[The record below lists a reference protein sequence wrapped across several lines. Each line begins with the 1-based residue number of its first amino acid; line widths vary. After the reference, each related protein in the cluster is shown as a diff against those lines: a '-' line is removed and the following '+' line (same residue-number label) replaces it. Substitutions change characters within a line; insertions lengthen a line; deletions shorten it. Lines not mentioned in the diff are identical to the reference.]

1 MSQTQKKHSII
12 IIRNYFDLVF
22 PQGWVRSD
30 SQASVT
36 FFGRNQSNFFNFAL
50 GFKKFARQL
59 NQQASLAMRNFL
71 VYAKLAFIAD
81 YGDFFFYFALN
92 QQSS

>member
-1 MSQTQKKHSII
+1 MLKSQKKHSII
-12 IIRNYFDLVF
+12 IIRIYFDLVF
-22 PQGWVRSD
+22 PQGWVTSD

-36 FFGRNQSNFFNFAL
+36 SFGRNQGNFFYFAL

-59 NQQASLAMRNFL
+59 NQQASLTMRNFL

-81 YGDFFFYFALN
+81 YGDFFLFYA
-92 QQSS
+92 